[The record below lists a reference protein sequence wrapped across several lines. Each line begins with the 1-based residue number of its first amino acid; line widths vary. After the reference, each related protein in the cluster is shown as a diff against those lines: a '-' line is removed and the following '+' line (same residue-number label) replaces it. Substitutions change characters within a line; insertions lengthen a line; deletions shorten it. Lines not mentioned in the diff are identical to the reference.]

1 MKFQYVEFSKHF
13 CTILY
18 YLLALLLA
26 KPAVPAKQR
35 GIKFSSQISLSLAM
49 ASNKDI
55 CHYRNLSPTYNSIVA
70 E

>member
-1 MKFQYVEFSKHF
+1 M
-13 CTILY
+13 Y

-35 GIKFSSQISLSLAM
+35 GIKFSAQISLSLAM

-55 CHYRNLSPTYNSIVA
+55 CHYRNLFPTYNSIVA